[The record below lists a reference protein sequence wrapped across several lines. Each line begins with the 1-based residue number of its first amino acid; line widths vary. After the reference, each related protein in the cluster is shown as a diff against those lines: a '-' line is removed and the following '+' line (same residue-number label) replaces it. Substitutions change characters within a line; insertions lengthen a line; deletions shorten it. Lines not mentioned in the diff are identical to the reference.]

1 MKEKRIV
8 IKTVEDITAFY
19 KILPKLIRFHSKER
33 LILNVSNQIDQKRKL
48 ELERVETAFNIK
60 KNG

>member
-19 KILPKLIRFHSKER
+19 KTLPKLIRFHSKER
-33 LILNVSNQIDQKRKL
+33 LILNVSNQIDQKRK
-48 ELERVETAFNIK
+48 I
-60 KNG
+60 